1 MFESYLFP
9 IAYAFMAF
17 PVAALFFTLPFLV
30 VQYRRHGYINKV
42 RAFVLYLFLL
52 YLMNAVFLVMLPL
65 PATRHN
71 LPLSAGTMQLVP
83 FNFIQDILRE
93 TSVVKGVPS
102 TYLHLLKERAV
113 LQVLFNVLLTV
124 PFGMLVR
131 YYFRIGPLRCLLL
144 SFLLSLF
151 FEVTQLTG
159 IYGLYDHAYR
169 VFDLDDLM
177 TNTLGGMIGFLAA
190 VWLSGLLPR
199 IEHLDKGVDLSTKR
213 VSYTRRGLAFMFD
226 FAICIIL
233 MTICYTLRI
242 PGAYFVSTG
251 LYFILL
257 PYLTGGC
264 TFGKWLV
271 RIRLIRSAGTS
282 TESKAERWSG
292 MDRAMGGSG
301 ANSVPGAGRGL
312 GADRASRV
320 DGVLGADGALRVNSA
335 NSADSALRADG
346 ALGANKVLR
355 ADGALGADKALKAD
369 GVLGAD
375 GVLRE
380 NSADGAE
387 GAFRAD
393 SSIDADR
400 ALSTQKAL
408 RADSSR
414 GAIGTPNASSAAGS
428 VSGTKQISN
437 VREAGDPTRITLF
450 ALILRNGML
459 YWVLFGLNR
468 MMAFSSSEFPGISR
482 FLLGMLV
489 LTIDLWFFIHLVKH
503 LFQKDPQLFYE
514 KISKTQHKIMWKPST
529 DIHGEKA

>member
-83 FNFIQDILRE
+83 FNFIQDILKE

-159 IYGLYDHAYR
+159 IYGVYDHAYR
-169 VFDLDDLM
+169 VFDVDDLM

-190 VWLSGLLPR
+190 EWLSGLLPR
-199 IEHLDKGVDLSTKR
+199 IEHLDKGVDLSAKR

-226 FAICIIL
+226 FAICVIL
-233 MTICYTLRI
+233 MTICYMLRV

-257 PYLTGGC
+257 PYLTGGR

-271 RIRLIRSAGTS
+271 RIRLISSAGAS
-282 TESKAERWSG
+282 AQRKADRWSG
-292 MDRAMGGSG
+292 TDRDISG
-301 ANSVPGAGRGL
+301 ARADSVPGATSAGK
-312 GADRASRV
+312 AIRAEG
-320 DGVLGADGALRVNSA
+320 GVPA
-335 NSADSALRADG
+335 
-346 ALGANKVLR
+346 
-355 ADGALGADKALKAD
+355 
-369 GVLGAD
+369 
-375 GVLRE
+375 
-380 NSADGAE
+380 AE
-387 GAFRAD
+387 GAFRAH
-393 SSIDADR
+393 SSIGADN
-400 ALSTQKAL
+400 ALSTQ
-408 RADSSR
+408 RAIRANSSH
-414 GAIGTPNASSAAGS
+414 GAVGTPNANSAGGS
-428 VSGTKQISN
+428 VSGKSL
-437 VREAGDPTRITLF
+437 VSKGRDAGDPTRITLL
-450 ALILRNGML
+450 ALIQRNGIL

-468 MMAFSSSEFPGISR
+468 MMAFSSGEFPGISR

-489 LTIDLWFFIHLVKH
+489 LAIDVWFFIHVTKH

-514 KISKTQHKIMWKPST
+514 KISKTQHKIM
-529 DIHGEKA
+529 

>member
-71 LPLSAGTMQLVP
+71 PPLSAGTMQLVP
-83 FNFIQDILRE
+83 FNFIQDILKE

-131 YYFRIGPLRCLLL
+131 YYFRFGPLRCLLL

-159 IYGLYDHAYR
+159 IYGIFDHAYR
-169 VFDLDDLM
+169 VFDVDDLM
-177 TNTLGGMIGFLAA
+177 TNTLGGIIGFLAA
-190 VWLSGLLPR
+190 EWLSGLLPR
-199 IEHLDKGVDLSTKR
+199 IEHLDKGVDLSAKR
-213 VSYTRRGLAFMFD
+213 VSYTRRGLAFLFD
-226 FAICIIL
+226 IVICGVL
-233 MTICYTLRI
+233 LLICNMLRI

-251 LYFILL
+251 LYFMLL

-271 RIRLIRSAGTS
+271 RIRLSDNPGAHGRS
-282 TESKAERWSG
+282 KP
-292 MDRAMGGSG
+292 GSG
-301 ANSVPGAGRGL
+301 RSTDRDRVDGGL
-312 GADRASRV
+312 GARSVGDT
-320 DGVLGADGALRVNSA
+320 NS
-335 NSADSALRADG
+335 G
-346 ALGANKVLR
+346 
-355 ADGALGADKALKAD
+355 KAYGGLKA
-369 GVLGAD
+369 GSEAG
-375 GVLRE
+375 
-380 NSADGAE
+380 
-387 GAFRAD
+387 AD
-393 SSIDADR
+393 SSDR
-400 ALSTQKAL
+400 VYRWLKA
-408 RADSSR
+408 RREDTA
-414 GAIGTPNASSAAGS
+414 GGPVGTTDAGS
-428 VSGTKQISN
+428 GSVADHPDQVSTVRISLL
-437 VREAGDPTRITLF
+437 P
-450 ALILRNGML
+450 LILRYGLL

-468 MMAFSSSEFPGISR
+468 MLAFSSSDLPGIQR
-482 FLLGMLV
+482 MLLGMCV
-489 LTIDLWFFIHLVKH
+489 FAVDLWFFIHLIKH
-503 LFQKDPQLFYE
+503 LFQKDSLLFYE

-529 DIHGEKA
+529 RADGEKA